1 MSLASSSSLHE
12 EEPVS
17 DGDPVGDAVDGDG
30 VDGHVGAGA
39 EGGLAEGP
47 RADGEEA
54 VEQPQASYYAL
65 GCHDHIHPIELMA
78 LMIPMYF
85 KEILA
90 DFCSWNSWIIT
101 RGLSI
106 LVSLQLSMLVNCG
119 SCAYMRLI
127 IIPQEMQLAPT
138 IHQQPFPHNNK

>member
-12 EEPVS
+12 EEPVP

-65 GCHDHIHPIELMA
+65 GWVA
-78 LMIPMYF
+78 MITHTR
-85 KEILA
+85 LS
-90 DFCSWNSWIIT
+90 SWHS
-101 RGLSI
+101 
-106 LVSLQLSMLVNCG
+106 
-119 SCAYMRLI
+119 
-127 IIPQEMQLAPT
+127 
-138 IHQQPFPHNNK
+138 